1 MPKPR
6 TIELSGPDLNMYK
19 FMTWPVNRS
28 ETDLVWVIKGVNIKL
43 ETEGQTYD
51 DAIDKAFIQLNQQ
64 LSNGKFAG

>member
-19 FMTWPVNRS
+19 FMTWPVAENN
-28 ETDLVWVIKGVNIKL
+28 WVIKGVNIRL
-43 ETEGQTYD
+43 EAEGQTYD
-51 DAIDKAFIQLNQQ
+51 DAIDKAFNVLNQQ